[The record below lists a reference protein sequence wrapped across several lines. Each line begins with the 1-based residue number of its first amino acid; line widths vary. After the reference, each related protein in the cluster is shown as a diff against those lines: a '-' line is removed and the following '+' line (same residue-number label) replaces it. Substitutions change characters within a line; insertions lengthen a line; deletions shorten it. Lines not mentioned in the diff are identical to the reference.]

1 MLGRFIEWIRGVIA
15 KMLHIND
22 VKRTMG
28 VDVAIGSQMQKAIEL
43 WTKMFMDEAPW
54 LDETTHSVGLAAS
67 IASEIARLVTVELES
82 GVSGSERA
90 AWLDEQMRPVFDS
103 LPRDMEYACAGG
115 AMVFKP
121 YVDGGRMAVDCV
133 PAWRFLPTSFNSRGE
148 VTGAVF
154 PERVTRGKRWYT
166 RMEQHSRTDDGYT
179 IRNLAF
185 CSHTESELGTPCSL
199 GEVDEWADLE
209 PELVIRY
216 SDGSAIDGML
226 FAVFRVP
233 FANNIDPASPLGVS
247 VYSRAVDLIREADR
261 QYSRILWEYEG
272 SELAVDASDGA
283 LAVRPD
289 KDGAKVTIP
298 QRSKRLFRQLNIDQG
313 TGGDLYKVFSPA
325 IRDTALFNGFDKLL
339 KRIEFNCSL
348 AYGTLSDPQNVD
360 KTAEEIRSSKQRSY
374 SAVCAIQKQLE
385 IALRQLVWIM
395 DFYATLYQLAP
406 RGEYELNLAWGD
418 GVLQDTDKE
427 YARRRELADM
437 GYIKPEKLVAW
448 YFGISEEEAAEYMP
462 ARTEGLRFEGE

>member
-1 MLGRFIEWIRGVIA
+1 MSQSINLTDIIAPSYYELHHDVIA
-15 KMLHIND
+15 GRHTYYKL
-22 VKRTMG
+22 
-28 VDVAIGSQMQKAIEL
+28 
-43 WTKMFMDEAPW
+43 
-54 LDETTHSVGLAAS
+54 
-67 IASEIARLVTVELES
+67 
-82 GVSGSERA
+82 
-90 AWLDEQMRPVFDS
+90 
-103 LPRDMEYACAGG
+103 
-115 AMVFKP
+115 
-121 YVDGGRMAVDCV
+121 DGGRGSCKSSFVGTEIPYGMMRDASCGKLTNAVIFRRYKENLRDSV
-133 PAWRFLPTSFNSRGE
+133 YEQLLWGIAQLGVEHLWRATTSPLRLTYLPTGQVILFRGADKVKKAKSIKVSRGYIKYLWFE
-148 VTGAVF
+148 ELDEFEAMEKIRSVQQSVVRGGEEFIVF
-154 PERVTRGKRWYT
+154 YSYNPPPSLRSWVNDPVNWTR
-166 RMEQHSRTDDGYT
+166 
-179 IRNLAF
+179 
-185 CSHTESELGTPCSL
+185 
-199 GEVDEWADLE
+199 

-216 SDGSAIDGML
+216 SDGSGIDGML

-283 LAVRPD
+283 LAIRPD

-313 TGGDLYKVFSPA
+313 TGGDLYKVFSPT

-448 YFGISEEEAAEYMP
+448 YFGVSEEEAAEYMP

>member
-1 MLGRFIEWIRGVIA
+1 MLNRMIEWIRGVIA
-15 KMLHIND
+15 KMFHIND
-22 VKRTMG
+22 VKRTLG
-28 VDVAIGSQMQKAIEL
+28 VDVAIGSEMQKAIEL
-43 WTKMFMDEAPW
+43 WTQMFLDEAPW
-54 LDETTHSVGLAAS
+54 LNATTQSAGLAAS
-67 IASEIARLVTVELES
+67 IANEVARLVTVELDS
-82 GVSGSERA
+82 SVSGSERA
-90 AWLDEQMRPVFDS
+90 AWLDAQMRPVFDG
-103 LPRDMEYACAGG
+103 LPRSMEYACAGG

-121 YVDGGRMAVDCV
+121 YVDGGCIAVDCV

-154 PERVTRGKRWYT
+154 PERVARGKRWYT
-166 RMEQHSRTDDGYT
+166 RMEYHSRTDEGYT

-185 CSHTESELGTPCSL
+185 CSHTEGELGTPCSL

-216 SDGSAIDGML
+216 SDGSSIDGML

-247 VYSRAVDLIREADR
+247 VYSRAVKLICEADR

-283 LAVRPD
+283 LDIRSGTKAAMPE
-289 KDGAKVTIP
+289 
-298 QRSKRLFRQLNIDQG
+298 RSKRLFRQLAIDQG
-313 TGGDLYKVFSPA
+313 AGGDLYKVFSPA

-385 IALRQLVWIM
+385 IALQRLVWIM
-395 DFYATLYQLAP
+395 DFYATLYKLAP

-427 YARRRELADM
+427 YARRREMADM

-448 YFGISEEEAAEYMP
+448 YFGVSEEEAAEYMP
-462 ARTEGLRFEGE
+462 ARTDGLRFEE

>member
-1 MLGRFIEWIRGVIA
+1 MLGKFIEWIRGVIA
-15 KMLHIND
+15 KMFHIND
-22 VKRTMG
+22 VKRTLG
-28 VDVAIGSQMQKAIEL
+28 VDVAIGTKMQKAIEL
-43 WTKMFMDEAPW
+43 WTQMFMNEAPW
-54 LDETTHSVGLAAS
+54 LDSTTQSAALS
-67 IASEIARLVTVELES
+67 AAIASEIARLVTVELES
-82 GVSGSERA
+82 AVTGSERGE
-90 AWLDEQMRPVFDS
+90 WLDGQMRAVFDA
-103 LPRDMEYACAGG
+103 LPRNMEYACAGG
-115 AMVFKP
+115 AMAFKP
-121 YVDGGRMAVDCV
+121 YVDGGRIAVDCV
-133 PAWRFLPTSFNSRGE
+133 PAWRFLPTSFNSRGD

-154 PERVTRGKRWYT
+154 PERVVRGKRWYT
-166 RMEQHSRTDDGYT
+166 RMEYHSRTDAGYT
-179 IRNLAF
+179 VRNLAF
-185 CSHTESELGTPCSL
+185 RSNTESELGTPCTL

-209 PELVIRY
+209 TELVIRY
-216 SDGSAIDGML
+216 ADGSAIDGML

-283 LAVRPD
+283 LDIRAGA
-289 KDGAKVTIP
+289 DGTKVITP

-339 KRIEFNCSL
+339 RRIEFNCSL

-385 IALRQLVWIM
+385 GALRHLVWIM
-395 DFYATLYQLAP
+395 DFYATLYKLCP
-406 RGEYELNLAWGD
+406 RGEYELTVAWGD

-427 YARRRELADM
+427 YARRRELADA
-437 GYIKPEKLVAW
+437 GYLKPEKLVAW
-448 YFGISEEEAAEYMP
+448 YFGVSEEEAAEYMP
-462 ARTEGLRFEGE
+462 AQADGLRFEE